1 MKNTVSKCA
10 RTMEENA
17 FSLQYNHLGL
27 AYVIDTFLSFLK
39 EDSMVELTS
48 SHTTK
53 TETAHG
59 SVIRVSGTI
68 IDVQFPAEST
78 PNILHELHIIFPE
91 DNHPKASIEVAQQLG
106 DGIVRCIAIEN
117 IFNIR
122 RGLTVIDT
130 GAPIKVPVGNQVL
143 GRILNVLGETIDGLP
158 EIKPHERWSIYRETP
173 PLIEQRVTNAI
184 QETGIKVIDVMCP
197 YIKGSKVGLFGGAGV
212 GKTILVQELIRN
224 IATEHGGVSV
234 FTGIGERTREGNEL
248 WLEMKRTGV
257 LDKTALVFGQ
267 MGEMPGARLRIGMTG
282 LTMAE
287 YFRDVEKKDVLLFID
302 NIFRFVQAGSE
313 VSTLLGR
320 LPSAV
325 GYQPTLAT
333 EMGAFQERITNTING
348 SITSVQAVYVPAD
361 DITDPAPATTFM
373 HLDASTVL
381 SRKLVELGLYPA
393 IDPLQSNSKG
403 LSPDVVGKKHY
414 EVARSIQK
422 ILQRYK
428 ELQDIIAI
436 LGMDELAEADKL
448 LVMRAKKIQKFL
460 TQPLFTAE
468 FASGLS
474 GRYVPRDKAID
485 DFERII
491 NGDFDHL
498 PEQAFYMVGTIEEAQ
513 EKALILQGASV

>member
-1 MKNTVSKCA
+1 MNSS
-10 RTMEENA
+10 RESNI
-17 FSLQYNHLGL
+17 G
-27 AYVIDTFLSFLK
+27 
-39 EDSMVELTS
+39 MVM
-48 SHTTK
+48 
-53 TETAHG
+53 
-59 SVIRVSGTI
+59 RVSGTI
-68 IDVQFPAEST
+68 IDVQFPREAA
-78 PNILHELHIIFPE
+78 PNILNELVIELPNEKGGTIQ
-91 DNHPKASIEVAQQLG
+91 ASIEVAQQLG
-106 DGIVRCIAIEN
+106 DGIVRCIAIDN
-117 IFNIR
+117 IFGIS
-122 RGLTVIDT
+122 RGLPVTDT
-130 GAPIKVPVGNQVL
+130 GFPIKVPVGDQVL
-143 GRILNVLGETIDGLP
+143 GRIFNVLGQTIDDQP
-158 EIKPHERWSIYRETP
+158 EIKPEHTWSIYRDAP
-173 PLIEQRVTNAI
+173 PLVEQKIANEI
-184 QETGIKVIDVMCP
+184 QETGIKVIDIMCP
-197 YIKGSKVGLFGGAGV
+197 YIKGSKIGLFGGAGV

-248 WLEMKRTGV
+248 WLEMKRSGV

-267 MGEMPGARLRIGMTG
+267 MGEMPGARLRVGLTG

-287 YFRDVEKKDVLLFID
+287 YFRDKEKKDVLLFID

-325 GYQPTLAT
+325 GYQPTLAS

-403 LSPDVVGKKHY
+403 LKPEIVGEKHY
-414 EVARSIQK
+414 RVSRTIQT

-436 LGMDELAEADKL
+436 LGMEELSEDDKKI
-448 LVMRAKKIQKFL
+448 VNRAKRIQKFL

-468 FASGLS
+468 FASGLA
-474 GRYVPRDKAID
+474 GRYVPKDKAVD
-485 DFERII
+485 DFEKII
-491 NGDFDHL
+491 SGEYDHL
-498 PEQAFYMVGTIEEAQ
+498 PEQAFYMVGTLEEVR
-513 EKALILQGASV
+513 EKARMLLNGN

>member
-1 MKNTVSKCA
+1 MN
-10 RTMEENA
+10 M
-17 FSLQYNHLGL
+17 SLQANTGTVL
-27 AYVIDTFLSFLK
+27 
-39 EDSMVELTS
+39 
-48 SHTTK
+48 
-53 TETAHG
+53 
-59 SVIRVSGTI
+59 RVSGTI
-68 IDVQFPAEST
+68 IDVQFPRDAA
-78 PNILHELHIIFPE
+78 PNILNELLIELPE
-91 DNHPKASIEVAQQLG
+91 DGKTTQASIEVAQQLG
-106 DGIVRCIAIEN
+106 DGIVRCIAIDN
-117 IFNIR
+117 IFGIS
-122 RGLTVIDT
+122 RGLPVKDT
-130 GAPIKVPVGNQVL
+130 GHPIQVPVGDQVL
-143 GRILNVLGETIDGLP
+143 GRIFNVLGQTIDDKP
-158 EIKPHERWSIYRETP
+158 EIKPEHTWSIYRDAP
-173 PLIEQRVTNAI
+173 PLVEQKIANEI
-184 QETGIKVIDVMCP
+184 QETGIKVIDIMCP
-197 YIKGSKVGLFGGAGV
+197 YIKGSKIGLFGGAGV

-248 WLEMKRTGV
+248 WLEMKRSGV

-267 MGEMPGARLRIGMTG
+267 MGEMPGARLRVGLTG

-287 YFRDVEKKDVLLFID
+287 YFRDKEKKDVLLFID

-325 GYQPTLAT
+325 GYQPTLAS

-403 LSPDVVGKKHY
+403 LKPEIVGEKHY
-414 EVARSIQK
+414 RVSRTIQT

-436 LGMDELAEADKL
+436 LGMEELSEEDKKI
-448 LVMRAKKIQKFL
+448 VNRAKRIQKFL

-468 FASGLS
+468 FASGLP
-474 GRYVPRDKAID
+474 GRYVPKDKAVD
-485 DFERII
+485 DFEKII
-491 NGDFDHL
+491 AGEYDDL
-498 PEQAFYMVGTIEEAQ
+498 PEQAFYMVGTLEEVR
-513 EKALILQGASV
+513 EKARMLLSGN

>member
-1 MKNTVSKCA
+1 MANQTASNNK
-10 RTMEENA
+10 
-17 FSLQYNHLGL
+17 G
-27 AYVIDTFLSFLK
+27 YVL
-39 EDSMVELTS
+39 
-48 SHTTK
+48 
-53 TETAHG
+53 
-59 SVIRVSGTI
+59 RVSGTI
-68 IDVQFPAEST
+68 IDVQFERESA
-78 PNILHELHIIFPE
+78 PNILNELRVVFPE
-91 DNHPKASIEVAQQLG
+91 GKPASIEVAQQLG
-106 DGIVRCIAIEN
+106 DGAVRCIAIDN
-117 IFNIR
+117 IYTIR
-122 RGLTVIDT
+122 RGLEVVDT
-130 GAPIKVPVGNQVL
+130 GAPISVPVGKQVL
-143 GRILNVLGETIDGLP
+143 GRIFNVLGQTIDD
-158 EIKPHERWSIYRETP
+158 KPQLQSEKRWNIYRSAPE
-173 PLIEQRVTNAI
+173 LVKQKIADEI
-184 QETGIKVIDVMCP
+184 QETGIKVIDIMCP
-197 YIKGSKVGLFGGAGV
+197 YIKGSKIGLFGGAGV

-267 MGEMPGARLRIGMTG
+267 MGEMPGARLRVGLTG

-287 YFRDVEKKDVLLFID
+287 YFRDEEKDVLLFID

-348 SITSVQAVYVPAD
+348 SITSIQAVYVPAD

-393 IDPLQSNSKG
+393 IDPLASSSKG
-403 LSPDVVGKKHY
+403 LQTSVVGKKHY
-414 EVARSIQK
+414 EVARTIQST
-422 ILQRYK
+422 LQRYK

-436 LGMDELAEADKL
+436 LGMDELSEEDKQ
-448 LVMRAKKIQKFL
+448 LVNRAKRIQKFL
-460 TQPLFTAE
+460 TQPMFSAE
-468 FASGLS
+468 FAVGIP
-474 GRYVPRDKAID
+474 GRYVSKDKAVD
-485 DFERII
+485 DFARII
-491 NGDFDHL
+491 NGEFDHL

-513 EKALILQGASV
+513 EKAQELRKKVK